1 MNLLFR
7 PSSAPGRTEPSTR
20 RIRRRKP
27 TLETLEGRAFLSIGY
42 AAASYSIAPAISASS
57 PAALVAQPG
66 QAQISDSA
74 EVVLRHA
81 VAD

>member
-1 MNLLFR
+1 MNLRFR
-7 PSSAPGRTEPSTR
+7 PSSAPGKTEPSTR

-27 TLETLEGRAFLSIGY
+27 TLETLEGRALLSIGY
-42 AAASYSIAPAISASS
+42 TAPSNPIAPAMAASS